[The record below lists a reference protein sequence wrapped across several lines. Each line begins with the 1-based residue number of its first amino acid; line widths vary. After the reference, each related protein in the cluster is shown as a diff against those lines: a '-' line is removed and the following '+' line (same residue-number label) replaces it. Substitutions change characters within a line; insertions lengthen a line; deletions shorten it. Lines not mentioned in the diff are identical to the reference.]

1 MNTRDAL
8 LLLADGTSFYGKSI
22 GIKGISVG
30 EVVFNTS
37 MTGYQEIITDP
48 SYHSQI
54 ITFTNPHIGN
64 TGINPEDLESK
75 KIHTSG
81 IIIRDQEILANNWR
95 KTDLLD
101 NFLKENKIVGI
112 SGIDTR
118 KLTKVLRNN
127 GSQNGCILCG
137 NNPDIK
143 TAKKSLDEFPGLENQ
158 DLAIVTG
165 ASKGIGLSI
174 ARGLAEYGAKVVI
187 SSRSQESLDLVA
199 KELSVD
205 GLKVFPFACHVGDEN
220 QRKDLVKKTIDIY
233 GRIDILVNNAA
244 INPVHDSIEK
254 MSSEVYDK
262 ILNVNLKA
270 AFDLSNLC
278 FPYLKKDKEG
288 AIINIASVEGLK
300 PSFGLGLY
308 SITKAAL
315 IMLTQVQAKEWGKYG
330 IRSNAICPGLIKT
343 KFSSAL
349 WQNEKLK
356 KQIEKHLPAG
366 RVAEPIEMS
375 GLAVYLSSSAGSYTT
390 GGIYTA
396 DGGHMTM

>member
-1 MNTRDAL
+1 MKDSTRNL
-8 LLLADGTSFYGKSI
+8 FELAGK
-22 GIKGISVG
+22 V
-30 EVVFNTS
+30 
-37 MTGYQEIITDP
+37 
-48 SYHSQI
+48 
-54 ITFTNPHIGN
+54 
-64 TGINPEDLESK
+64 
-75 KIHTSG
+75 
-81 IIIRDQEILANNWR
+81 
-95 KTDLLD
+95 
-101 NFLKENKIVGI
+101 
-112 SGIDTR
+112 
-118 KLTKVLRNN
+118 
-127 GSQNGCILCG
+127 
-137 NNPDIK
+137 
-143 TAKKSLDEFPGLENQ
+143 
-158 DLAIVTG
+158 AIVTG

-199 KELSVD
+199 KELLVD
-205 GLKVFPFACHVGDEN
+205 GLKVFPLECHVGDEN
-220 QRKDLVKKTIDIY
+220 QRKELVKKTIDVF
-233 GRIDILVNNAA
+233 GRIDILINNAA
-244 INPVHDSIEK
+244 INPVNNSIEN

-262 ILNVNLKA
+262 MLNVNLKA

-278 FPYLKKDKEG
+278 FPYLKKDKQG

-315 IMLTQVQAKEWGKYG
+315 IMLTQVQAKEWGKHG

-375 GLAVYLSSSAGSYTT
+375 GLAVYLSSSAASYTT

-396 DGGHMTM
+396 DGGHMTI

>member
-1 MNTRDAL
+1 MQMEVQCQCKKMKQSTRNL
-8 LLLADGTSFYGKSI
+8 FELEGK
-22 GIKGISVG
+22 V
-30 EVVFNTS
+30 
-37 MTGYQEIITDP
+37 
-48 SYHSQI
+48 
-54 ITFTNPHIGN
+54 
-64 TGINPEDLESK
+64 
-75 KIHTSG
+75 
-81 IIIRDQEILANNWR
+81 
-95 KTDLLD
+95 
-101 NFLKENKIVGI
+101 
-112 SGIDTR
+112 
-118 KLTKVLRNN
+118 
-127 GSQNGCILCG
+127 
-137 NNPDIK
+137 
-143 TAKKSLDEFPGLENQ
+143 
-158 DLAIVTG
+158 AIVTG

-187 SSRSQESLDLVA
+187 SSRSQESLDVVA

-220 QRKDLVKKTIDIY
+220 QRKDLVKKTIDTY

-278 FPYLKKDKEG
+278 FPYLKKGKQG

>member
-1 MNTRDAL
+1 MEVQCQCKKMKQSTRNL
-8 LLLADGTSFYGKSI
+8 FELAGK
-22 GIKGISVG
+22 V
-30 EVVFNTS
+30 
-37 MTGYQEIITDP
+37 
-48 SYHSQI
+48 
-54 ITFTNPHIGN
+54 
-64 TGINPEDLESK
+64 
-75 KIHTSG
+75 
-81 IIIRDQEILANNWR
+81 
-95 KTDLLD
+95 
-101 NFLKENKIVGI
+101 
-112 SGIDTR
+112 
-118 KLTKVLRNN
+118 
-127 GSQNGCILCG
+127 
-137 NNPDIK
+137 
-143 TAKKSLDEFPGLENQ
+143 
-158 DLAIVTG
+158 AIVTG

-220 QRKDLVKKTIDIY
+220 QRKDLVKKTIDTY

-278 FPYLKKDKEG
+278 FPYLKKGKQG

>member
-1 MNTRDAL
+1 MQMEVQCQCKKMKQSTRNL
-8 LLLADGTSFYGKSI
+8 FELGGK
-22 GIKGISVG
+22 V
-30 EVVFNTS
+30 
-37 MTGYQEIITDP
+37 
-48 SYHSQI
+48 
-54 ITFTNPHIGN
+54 
-64 TGINPEDLESK
+64 
-75 KIHTSG
+75 
-81 IIIRDQEILANNWR
+81 
-95 KTDLLD
+95 
-101 NFLKENKIVGI
+101 
-112 SGIDTR
+112 
-118 KLTKVLRNN
+118 
-127 GSQNGCILCG
+127 
-137 NNPDIK
+137 
-143 TAKKSLDEFPGLENQ
+143 
-158 DLAIVTG
+158 AIVTG

-187 SSRSQESLDLVA
+187 SSRSQESLDVVA

-254 MSSEVYDK
+254 MSIEVYDK

-278 FPYLKKDKEG
+278 FPYLKKGKQG

-396 DGGHMTM
+396 DGGHMIM

>member
-1 MNTRDAL
+1 MKQSTRNL
-8 LLLADGTSFYGKSI
+8 FELEGK
-22 GIKGISVG
+22 V
-30 EVVFNTS
+30 
-37 MTGYQEIITDP
+37 
-48 SYHSQI
+48 
-54 ITFTNPHIGN
+54 
-64 TGINPEDLESK
+64 
-75 KIHTSG
+75 
-81 IIIRDQEILANNWR
+81 
-95 KTDLLD
+95 
-101 NFLKENKIVGI
+101 
-112 SGIDTR
+112 
-118 KLTKVLRNN
+118 
-127 GSQNGCILCG
+127 
-137 NNPDIK
+137 
-143 TAKKSLDEFPGLENQ
+143 
-158 DLAIVTG
+158 AIVTG

-220 QRKDLVKKTIDIY
+220 QRKDLVKKTIDTY

-254 MSSEVYDK
+254 MGSEVYDK

>member
-1 MNTRDAL
+1 MQMEVQCQCKKMKQSTRNL
-8 LLLADGTSFYGKSI
+8 FELGGK
-22 GIKGISVG
+22 V
-30 EVVFNTS
+30 
-37 MTGYQEIITDP
+37 
-48 SYHSQI
+48 
-54 ITFTNPHIGN
+54 
-64 TGINPEDLESK
+64 
-75 KIHTSG
+75 
-81 IIIRDQEILANNWR
+81 
-95 KTDLLD
+95 
-101 NFLKENKIVGI
+101 
-112 SGIDTR
+112 
-118 KLTKVLRNN
+118 
-127 GSQNGCILCG
+127 
-137 NNPDIK
+137 
-143 TAKKSLDEFPGLENQ
+143 
-158 DLAIVTG
+158 AIVTG

-187 SSRSQESLDLVA
+187 SSRSQESLDVVA

-278 FPYLKKDKEG
+278 FPYLKKGKQG

>member
-1 MNTRDAL
+1 MEVQCQCKKMKQSTRNL
-8 LLLADGTSFYGKSI
+8 FELAGK
-22 GIKGISVG
+22 V
-30 EVVFNTS
+30 
-37 MTGYQEIITDP
+37 
-48 SYHSQI
+48 
-54 ITFTNPHIGN
+54 
-64 TGINPEDLESK
+64 
-75 KIHTSG
+75 
-81 IIIRDQEILANNWR
+81 
-95 KTDLLD
+95 
-101 NFLKENKIVGI
+101 
-112 SGIDTR
+112 
-118 KLTKVLRNN
+118 
-127 GSQNGCILCG
+127 
-137 NNPDIK
+137 
-143 TAKKSLDEFPGLENQ
+143 
-158 DLAIVTG
+158 AIVTG

-187 SSRSQESLDLVA
+187 SSRSQESLDVVA

-220 QRKDLVKKTIDIY
+220 QRKDLVKKTIDTY

-278 FPYLKKDKEG
+278 FPYLKKGKQG

>member
-1 MNTRDAL
+1 MKQSTRNL
-8 LLLADGTSFYGKSI
+8 FELEGK
-22 GIKGISVG
+22 V
-30 EVVFNTS
+30 
-37 MTGYQEIITDP
+37 
-48 SYHSQI
+48 
-54 ITFTNPHIGN
+54 
-64 TGINPEDLESK
+64 
-75 KIHTSG
+75 
-81 IIIRDQEILANNWR
+81 
-95 KTDLLD
+95 
-101 NFLKENKIVGI
+101 
-112 SGIDTR
+112 
-118 KLTKVLRNN
+118 
-127 GSQNGCILCG
+127 
-137 NNPDIK
+137 
-143 TAKKSLDEFPGLENQ
+143 
-158 DLAIVTG
+158 AIVTG

-220 QRKDLVKKTIDIY
+220 QRKDLVKKTIDTY
-233 GRIDILVNNAA
+233 GRVDILVNNAA

>member
-1 MNTRDAL
+1 MKQSTRNL
-8 LLLADGTSFYGKSI
+8 FELEGK
-22 GIKGISVG
+22 V
-30 EVVFNTS
+30 
-37 MTGYQEIITDP
+37 
-48 SYHSQI
+48 
-54 ITFTNPHIGN
+54 
-64 TGINPEDLESK
+64 
-75 KIHTSG
+75 
-81 IIIRDQEILANNWR
+81 
-95 KTDLLD
+95 
-101 NFLKENKIVGI
+101 
-112 SGIDTR
+112 
-118 KLTKVLRNN
+118 
-127 GSQNGCILCG
+127 
-137 NNPDIK
+137 
-143 TAKKSLDEFPGLENQ
+143 
-158 DLAIVTG
+158 AIVTG

-174 ARGLAEYGAKVVI
+174 ARGLAEYGAKIVI

-278 FPYLKKDKEG
+278 FPYLKKGKQG

>member
-1 MNTRDAL
+1 MKQSTRNL
-8 LLLADGTSFYGKSI
+8 FELEGK
-22 GIKGISVG
+22 V
-30 EVVFNTS
+30 
-37 MTGYQEIITDP
+37 
-48 SYHSQI
+48 
-54 ITFTNPHIGN
+54 
-64 TGINPEDLESK
+64 
-75 KIHTSG
+75 
-81 IIIRDQEILANNWR
+81 
-95 KTDLLD
+95 
-101 NFLKENKIVGI
+101 
-112 SGIDTR
+112 
-118 KLTKVLRNN
+118 
-127 GSQNGCILCG
+127 
-137 NNPDIK
+137 
-143 TAKKSLDEFPGLENQ
+143 
-158 DLAIVTG
+158 AIVTG

-220 QRKDLVKKTIDIY
+220 QRKDLVKKTIDTY
-233 GRIDILVNNAA
+233 GRVDILVNNAA

-315 IMLTQVQAKEWGKYG
+315 IMLTQVQAKEWGKHG

>member
-1 MNTRDAL
+1 M
-8 LLLADGTSFYGKSI
+8 
-22 GIKGISVG
+22 
-30 EVVFNTS
+30 EV
-37 MTGYQEIITDP
+37 QC
-48 SYHSQI
+48 Q
-54 ITFTNPHIGN
+54 
-64 TGINPEDLESK
+64 SK
-75 KIHTSG
+75 KMKQS
-81 IIIRDQEILANNWR
+81 
-95 KTDLLD
+95 
-101 NFLKENKIVGI
+101 
-112 SGIDTR
+112 TR
-118 KLTKVLRNN
+118 NLFELEGKV
-127 GSQNGCILCG
+127 
-137 NNPDIK
+137 
-143 TAKKSLDEFPGLENQ
+143 
-158 DLAIVTG
+158 AIVTG

-278 FPYLKKDKEG
+278 FPYLKKGKQG

>member
-1 MNTRDAL
+1 MEVQCQCKKMKQSTRNL
-8 LLLADGTSFYGKSI
+8 FELAGK
-22 GIKGISVG
+22 V
-30 EVVFNTS
+30 
-37 MTGYQEIITDP
+37 
-48 SYHSQI
+48 
-54 ITFTNPHIGN
+54 
-64 TGINPEDLESK
+64 
-75 KIHTSG
+75 
-81 IIIRDQEILANNWR
+81 
-95 KTDLLD
+95 
-101 NFLKENKIVGI
+101 
-112 SGIDTR
+112 
-118 KLTKVLRNN
+118 
-127 GSQNGCILCG
+127 
-137 NNPDIK
+137 
-143 TAKKSLDEFPGLENQ
+143 
-158 DLAIVTG
+158 AIVTG

-174 ARGLAEYGAKVVI
+174 ARGLAEFGAKVVI
-187 SSRSQESLDLVA
+187 SSRSQETLDLVA

-278 FPYLKKDKEG
+278 FPYLKKGKQG

>member
-1 MNTRDAL
+1 
-8 LLLADGTSFYGKSI
+8 
-22 GIKGISVG
+22 
-30 EVVFNTS
+30 
-37 MTGYQEIITDP
+37 
-48 SYHSQI
+48 
-54 ITFTNPHIGN
+54 
-64 TGINPEDLESK
+64 
-75 KIHTSG
+75 
-81 IIIRDQEILANNWR
+81 
-95 KTDLLD
+95 
-101 NFLKENKIVGI
+101 
-112 SGIDTR
+112 
-118 KLTKVLRNN
+118 
-127 GSQNGCILCG
+127 
-137 NNPDIK
+137 
-143 TAKKSLDEFPGLENQ
+143 
-158 DLAIVTG
+158 
-165 ASKGIGLSI
+165 
-174 ARGLAEYGAKVVI
+174 
-187 SSRSQESLDLVA
+187 LDLVA

-220 QRKDLVKKTIDIY
+220 QRKDLVKKTIDTY